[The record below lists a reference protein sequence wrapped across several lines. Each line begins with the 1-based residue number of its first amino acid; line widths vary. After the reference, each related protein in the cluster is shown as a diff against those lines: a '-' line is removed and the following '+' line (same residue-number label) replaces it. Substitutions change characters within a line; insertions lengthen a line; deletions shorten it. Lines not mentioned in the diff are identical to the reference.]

1 MKKLFTFIVAL
12 SMIVAIQAQTAN
24 AVVFSEDGDRFT
36 LLLNGEVKNETP
48 QTNVK
53 VNGLTGTF
61 YSAKIQFEDK
71 SISDLVHKN
80 FAVELGQE
88 ATYVIKKN
96 KKGEYVLRFRSYAP
110 IANTAANSTAES
122 IDPEARRIA
131 QVDDEHSTSGN
142 SKPRTDNNGSVGVT
156 VTETTTTTKGTPA
169 NGEQINVGMNVGG
182 LNMGININVSDSG
195 MEQNT
200 STTTTTTTTRTTSKS
215 STQVRNDEKV
225 VVEPG
230 VSTCGMAMSKE
241 AFSTAKKSVSSKNF
255 DDARLTV
262 AKQVAAAN
270 CMTAAQVKEMAEIFS
285 FDESRLEFAKYA
297 HDYCVNRN
305 EYYIV
310 NDAFKFSSSI
320 DELNEYLQSK

>member
-1 MKKLFTFIVAL
+1 MKKLFTFIVVLTMAL
-12 SMIVAIQAQTAN
+12 AIQAQTAN

-36 LLLNGEVKNETP
+36 LLLNGEAKNETP
-48 QTNVK
+48 LTNVK

-61 YSAKIQFEDK
+61 YSAKIQFENK
-71 SISDLVHKN
+71 AIGDLVHKN

-88 ATYVIKKN
+88 ATYIIKKN
-96 KKGEYVLRFRSYAP
+96 KKGEYVLRFHSYAP
-110 IANTAANSTAES
+110 ITATAANPSTES

-142 SKPRTDNNGSVGVT
+142 SKTRTENPGAVGVT
-156 VTETTTTTKGTPA
+156 VTETTTTTKGAPA

-195 MEQNT
+195 VEQNT
-200 STTTTTTTTRTTSKS
+200 STTTTTTTRTTSKS
-215 STQVRNDEKV
+215 SNHVRNDEKV
-225 VVEPG
+225 VVESG
-230 VSTCGMAMSKE
+230 VTTCGMAMSKD
-241 AFSTAKKSVSSKNF
+241 AFSTAKKSVTSKNF

-262 AKQVAAAN
+262 AKQVAAGN
-270 CMTAAQVKEMAEIFS
+270 CMTAAQIKEMAEIFG

-297 HDYCVNRN
+297 YDYCVNRN